1 MIVYNLFHF
10 KLSKYYNIEIL
21 LSFSDE
27 LTITQPSFTSS
38 VGGYSSYLA
47 YPVEPRD
54 VVKEIEVQFHFTAE
68 VTGNFLNFSPEK
80 MGFIGFLNTAV
91 M

>member
-1 MIVYNLFHF
+1 MLKSFR
-10 KLSKYYNIEIL
+10 IL
-21 LSFSDE
+21 IAQMWEYFYFIFSDE

-47 YPVEPRD
+47 YPIEPRD

-68 VTGNFLNFSPEK
+68 VTDQVALLFFLGQE
-80 MGFIGFLNTAV
+80 GFHEYGSDYIAV
-91 M
+91 R

>member
-1 MIVYNLFHF
+1 M
-10 KLSKYYNIEIL
+10 

-80 MGFIGFLNTAV
+80 IGFYRLSKHSPV